1 MKRKIVAL
9 ILALTFCM
17 SLSVTAFAETVRDN
31 GLTTGGSSQIRVYAT
46 LYADR
51 NRCEATTE
59 ADLDRDMTFTTSVIY
74 YYIDSNGMRQAAS
87 DSGTTSAGAGT
98 SNYNGGEYATSQ
110 HRAKGNSTF
119 GNWSCRLRA
128 DA

>member
-9 ILALTFCM
+9 ILALTFCL
-17 SLSVTAFAETVRDN
+17 SLSATAFAGTVRESGQTN
-31 GLTTGGSSQIRVYAT
+31 GETSQIGTYAE
-46 LYADR
+46 LYVDR
-51 NRCEATTE
+51 DRCEATTD
-59 ADLDRDMTFTTSVIY
+59 ADVETDLTFTTSVIY
-74 YYIDSNGMRQAAS
+74 YYIDELGMEQATS

-119 GNWSCRLRA
+119 GNWSCSLRA